1 MLKELLKRL
10 WQMSNYNLPKKL
22 EEEAIESCKERRLG
36 DQKKKEVLKR
46 VKEEYENAKITP
58 GESIGIITAE
68 SFGEPG
74 TQMTLNVFHFAGVA
88 EMGVTLGLPRLIEL
102 FDARQNPST
111 PRTEIYLKH
120 GYKKDKEKVK
130 QIASQLVETKL
141 QDISTEFF
149 LNLTLFRLEVLL
161 DKKKMKDLKITEQQL
176 EKTLEDEL
184 KKIKV
189 TFSQDKLIIKPKAE
203 EYELRTLYQL
213 KEKCKEIH
221 IKGVKG
227 ITQVSPIFNG
237 NEFVILCAGANLKDV
252 FKIEGIDE
260 TRTTT
265 NDIFM
270 VAETLGIEAARQAII
285 NEAINVIK
293 QQSLDIDIRH
303 IMFLADA
310 MTTSGKIKGITRS
323 GITSEK
329 ESVLARAS
337 FETPLKHLVNA
348 SLIGEEDN
356 LNSVIE
362 NVMVNQVV
370 PLGTGLPDLI
380 AKMRSKAKEK

>member
-1 MLKELLKRL
+1 
-10 WQMSNYNLPKKL
+10 MSNLPKKL
-22 EEEAIESCKERRLG
+22 EEEAIELCKEHKLG
-36 DQKKKEVLKR
+36 EPKRKEVLKR

-111 PRTEIYLKH
+111 PRTEVYLKR
-120 GYKKDKEKVK
+120 GYTKDREKVK

-141 QDISTEFF
+141 QDISTEFS
-149 LNLTLFRLEVLL
+149 LNLTLFRIEVTL
-161 DKKKMKDLKITEQQL
+161 DKKKMKDLKITEAQL
-176 EKTLEDEL
+176 EKTVGEEL
-184 KKIKV
+184 KKVKV
-189 TFSQDKLIIKPKAE
+189 SFAQDKLIIKPKTE
-203 EYELRTLYQL
+203 EYELKVLYQL
-213 KEKCKEIH
+213 KEKTKETH
-221 IKGVKG
+221 VKGVKD

-237 NEFVILCAGANLKDV
+237 NEFVILCAGANLEDT
-252 FKIEGIDE
+252 FKIEGVDE

-270 VAETLGIEAARQAII
+270 MAEVLGIEAARQAIM
-285 NEAINVIK
+285 NEATNVIK
-293 QQSLDIDIRH
+293 QQGLDIDIRH

-310 MTTSGKIKGITRS
+310 MTNSGKIRGITRS
-323 GITSEK
+323 GITAEK

-337 FETPLKHLVNA
+337 FETPLKHIVNA
-348 SLIGEEDN
+348 ALIGEEDN

-380 AKMRSKAKEK
+380 AKMKQKVKEK